1 MSTYI
6 LLANY
11 TEKGLNEIEDSPNRL
26 SKFKELCKQYGG
38 RIVATYMTMGPYDLV
53 IIVELPDDATL
64 ARLALIGGK
73 AGDTRTVTLKA
84 FTEDEFGDIIG
95 SLRSSP

>member
-1 MSTYI
+1 MPTYI

-11 TEKGLNEIEDSPNRL
+11 TEKGLHEIEESPNRL
-26 SKFKELCKQYGG
+26 DKFKELCKQDGG

-64 ARLALIGGK
+64 ARLALMGGK

-84 FTEDEFGDIIG
+84 FPESEFRDIIG
-95 SLRSSP
+95 LLGSSP

>member
-6 LLANY
+6 LLTNY
-11 TEKGLNEIEDSPNRL
+11 TEKGLHEIEDSPNRL
-26 SKFKELCKQYGG
+26 DMFKELCKQHGG
-38 RIVATYMTMGPYDLV
+38 RIVSTYMTMGPYDLV

-64 ARLALIGGK
+64 ARLALMGGK

-84 FTEDEFGDIIG
+84 FTEDEYREIIG
-95 SLRSSP
+95 SLG